1 MAHAPAPKLDGQYL
15 LGCVL
20 EEAGEAIQIGG
31 KALRHGWDSYSPFDP
46 DRITNRTLLAQ
57 EIGDFI
63 GAVRFAVDHGVLDE
77 ATILAYADARVAK
90 LGDIAPFDERRG

>member
-57 EIGDFI
+57 EVGDLI
-63 GAVRFAVDHGVLDE
+63 GAVRFACDHGVLDE
-77 ATILAYADARVAK
+77 AIVFAYAEARVAK
-90 LGDIAPFDERRG
+90 LGDIAPSDERRG